1 MEHVKSITSHLK
13 CANQIIQIAQG
24 IDNAQHVTALCESLA
39 LVVAELSQT
48 QAKSNPTPHSKESSI
63 VNLTEDKYAFQIP
76 NISCLS
82 PRGRHTFKINPTELC
97 LSAKKGDVVISLTNI
112 QKSYCLNKVDNYGKI
127 SACLWL
133 LVLDTAVPVGKQTTK
148 TIVFS
153 TSPKPVQ
160 GIVKKG
166 KALPIIEVNVTNKEH
181 LPSNVSSEFNS
192 FKGTYKSD
200 AGAM

>member
-1 MEHVKSITSHLK
+1 MEKVKSITSHLK

-24 IDNAQHVTALCESLA
+24 IDNAQHVTALAESLA
-39 LVVAELSQT
+39 LVVAELSQS
-48 QAKSNPTPHSKESSI
+48 QAKSNPTNSKDSSIVNSI

-181 LPSNVSSEFNS
+181 LPSDVSSEFNS
-192 FKGTYKSD
+192 FKGT
-200 AGAM
+200 